1 MLILGPAPA
10 RTHTPT
16 QNKLYLQLAPEPA
29 FVTSNTVHYAGDVL
43 EMQSEFFLSVK
54 NKIKKLKLMY
64 TLALQKQNVNESS
77 TTRNLVPL
85 EYQFSYQ
92 NSTKPLLYVVR
103 P

>member
-1 MLILGPAPA
+1 
-10 RTHTPT
+10 
-16 QNKLYLQLAPEPA
+16 
-29 FVTSNTVHYAGDVL
+29 
-43 EMQSEFFLSVK
+43 MQSEFFLSVK

-64 TLALQKQNVNESS
+64 TLALQKQNVNEPS